1 MGRQRWSW
9 TCDHW
14 KGTVPFTPQ
23 TGTACSHTSP
33 HRVQTVV
40 PMADLVR
47 QDPRAYVRSKNL
59 VSVPIFFFR
68 IDRGRNLSQGW
79 RIFNGPDGYQ
89 YRWGPSPSNNGD
101 IVVRK
106 TFPRSFFSITQIL
119 PRSPPFRPLK
129 QLQDPNGHIIARMQE
144 VAPTKYNVGDVY
156 RELHYIRS
164 AGAGVVVS
172 SVGPCCYLLAWA
184 RLPRD
189 IQPLGALLPRE
200 G

>member
-1 MGRQRWSW
+1 MRPLERYRPIHATNWDRLFTHKPPSCADSSPDGRPCATRPSSLRTFQEP
-9 TCDHW
+9 CF
-14 KGTVPFTPQ
+14 GP
-23 TGTACSHTSP
+23 
-33 HRVQTVV
+33 
-40 PMADLVR
+40 
-47 QDPRAYVRSKNL
+47 Y
-59 VSVPIFFFR
+59 FFFR